1 MTSVRAHL
9 LLMRLDWRESGGLLC
24 APAATTQTLLFTFRR
39 VDQLLQELSCYLLTQ
54 IFSFATLRAVIDLAP
69 ILHTPV
75 ARYPACA
82 ERSVRDCRVLAF
94 LRDTLTTF
102 DRYVANHN

>member
-1 MTSVRAHL
+1 MRAQL

-24 APAATTQTLLFTFRR
+24 APAATTHTLLLTLRR
-39 VDQLLQELSCYLLTQ
+39 VDQLLQELSCFLLTQ
-54 IFSFATLRAVIDLAP
+54 IFSSATLRAVIDLAP
-69 ILHTPV
+69 ILYTPV

-94 LRDTLTTF
+94 LQETLTSL
-102 DRYVANHN
+102 DR